1 MITQHRLPRRTK
13 PDSQGVRLG
22 TNRQHWGSKSE
33 IIVKMH
39 SEVDFVAEATDLAA
53 ALAAAI
59 GTMMPSAFHRQPHLW
74 TVCPA
79 AMHGAALPF

>member
-1 MITQHRLPRRTK
+1 
-13 PDSQGVRLG
+13 
-22 TNRQHWGSKSE
+22 
-33 IIVKMH
+33 MH